1 MIRTLIISFALLCS
15 MTSLVHADNPYAKN
29 PYAKGVNLNNFIYL
43 DTKYGRA
50 VIMLYPKKAPK
61 HVERVKKL
69 VKEKFYDG
77 LKFHRVIHGFMAQ
90 TGDPTG
96 TGSGG
101 SKYEDLKA
109 EFNDIPFNRGVI
121 GAARTRVPHSANSQ
135 FFICFQAAH
144 HLNGQ
149 YTVWGKVVHGMEF
162 IDQIKRGRGPSGM
175 VVEPDTITAMKLA
188 TDKEA
193 GPPPVAL
200 QQFMPGYD
208 LQPRLKTLPRL

>member
-1 MIRTLIISFALLCS
+1 MIRVLCAWLVLICS
-15 MTSLVHADNPYAKN
+15 MSMTAHAQSPYAN
-29 PYAKGVNLNNFIYL
+29 DPYAKGVDLNNFIYL

-101 SKYEDLKA
+101 SKYEDLRA
-109 EFNDIPFNRGVI
+109 EFNDVPFNRGVI

-149 YTVWGKVVHGMEF
+149 YTAWGKVVHGMEF

-175 VVEPDTITAMKLA
+175 VDEPDTITTMKLA
-188 TDKEA
+188 ADKEA
-193 GPPPVAL
+193 GPPPTPL
-200 QQFMPGYD
+200 QPFLPGYEF
-208 LQPRLKTLPRL
+208 QPRKKVLPRI

>member
-1 MIRTLIISFALLCS
+1 MVRVLFSCLVLICS
-15 MTSLVHADNPYAKN
+15 MSTMVQAESPYANN
-29 PYAKGVNLNNFIYL
+29 PNAKGVDLNNFIYL

-50 VIMLYPKKAPK
+50 VIMLFPKKAPK
-61 HVERVKKL
+61 HVERVRKL